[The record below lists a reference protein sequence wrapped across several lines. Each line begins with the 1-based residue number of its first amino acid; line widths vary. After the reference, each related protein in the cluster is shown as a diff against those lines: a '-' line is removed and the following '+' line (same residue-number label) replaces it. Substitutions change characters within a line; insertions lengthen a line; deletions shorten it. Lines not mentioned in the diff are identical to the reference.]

1 MSFYTLGIETSC
13 DETACAVL
21 KDDREILSNVVFS
34 QADLHTKFGGVVP
47 EIASRNHLK
56 KIIPVI
62 QESLAEARLEISE
75 INLVGA
81 TYGPG
86 LVGPL
91 LVGLSVAKSI
101 AYGLAIPFVGV
112 NHLEAHIFA
121 HFLEYGFVSPPL
133 LALIVSGGHTSLV
146 QVRDYGDYE
155 VLGSTCDDAAGEAFD
170 KVGNLLG
177 LGYPAGQAID
187 ELAKKGD
194 SSSIDLPRPML
205 KDGSLNFSFA
215 GLKTAVVYYLKDK
228 ERINKFNVASSFQNA
243 VVEVLVKKTLKA
255 AFKKDLT
262 KIAVVGGVAA
272 NSGLRDRFKQKQDT
286 KGLEVFFPSLSL
298 CTDNGAMIAACAHFN
313 YKNLGS
319 VSGLDLPP
327 QPSLPIG

>member
-121 HFLEYGFVSPPL
+121 HFLEYGFVSPPF

-177 LGYPAGQAID
+177 LGYPAGAAID

-194 SSSIDLPRPML
+194 SNSIDLPRPML

-255 AFKKDLT
+255 AFKRGLT

-313 YKNLGS
+313 YKNLGA